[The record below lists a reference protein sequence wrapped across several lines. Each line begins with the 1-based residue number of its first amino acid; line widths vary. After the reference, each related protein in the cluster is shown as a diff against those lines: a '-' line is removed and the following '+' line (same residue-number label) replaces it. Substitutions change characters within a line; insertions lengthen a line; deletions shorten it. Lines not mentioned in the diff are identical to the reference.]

1 MCDRSSKEEENMTY
15 QSKDEALAAWA
26 QAKADFR
33 NTDYDDVDELEEQEE
48 ALIAVADS
56 VIAYLASL

>member
-1 MCDRSSKEEENMTY
+1 MIY

-26 QAKADFR
+26 KAKATFH
-33 NTDYDDVDELEEQEE
+33 NTDYDSVDELEAQEE

-56 VIAYLASL
+56 VIAYLASFFVSF